1 MKNEDEV
8 SSGNWCHLWRDSQ
21 GGGRAVPTVCPCL
34 GTGLWCVQSSEII
47 LNIQIAGGQTQ
58 RKGREEL
65 YKSDGDHRMGGLA
78 G

>member
-1 MKNEDEV
+1 MRMKSALETGAMCGGTHKGEGELYLLSAHV
-8 SSGNWCHLWRDSQ
+8 WGLGSG
-21 GGGRAVPTVCPCL
+21 
-34 GTGLWCVQSSEII
+34 CVQSSEII